1 MKKILIAMFCIA
13 VLCCSCSKG
22 NDMDKYVDDLLKDEK
37 GLDKEV
43 VKNYCN
49 FKSSKIIEDSTKG
62 VLAVSVED
70 FDDDGEDDVIVA
82 RVEDGGVVLSLYQ
95 LEDEKLVEQDSMLV
109 IEDYLSIGSIV
120 RIDGFVKEVKGE
132 INFFVEGFAVNS
144 FFADGM
150 SWKFAKVGVSNGK
163 LKSVYKNGIDGSY
176 FEEEEIDKIITNL
189 VASGLDVDDIVL
201 NDGEFI
207 AEQDKDVDKVFTIE
221 RDVFEGFDVEA
232 YENEKE
238 DVQYGETTFVDYTK

>member
-1 MKKILIAMFCIA
+1 MKKILVAFFIAF
-13 VLCCSCSKG
+13 LCCACAKG

-37 GLDKEV
+37 MLSKEV

-49 FKSSKIIEDSTKG
+49 FKSSKLIDDKTKG
-62 VLAVSVED
+62 VLAVSVDD

-82 RVEDGGVVLSLYQ
+82 RVDDGGVVLSLYA

-109 IEDYLSIGSIV
+109 IEDYLTIGSIV

-132 INFFVEGFAVNS
+132 KSFFIEGFAVNS

-150 SWKFAKVGVSNGK
+150 SWKFVKVGVSNGK
-163 LKSVYKNGIDGSY
+163 LTSVYKNGIDGSY
-176 FEEEEIDKIITNL
+176 FEEEEIEKIITNL
-189 VASGLDVDDIVL
+189 VASGLDVDNIVL
-201 NDGEFI
+201 NDGDFI
-207 AEQDKDVDKVFTIE
+207 VEQDKDVDKVFTIE

-232 YENEKE
+232 YEKEKE
-238 DVQYGETTFVDYTK
+238 DVQYGETNFIDYTE